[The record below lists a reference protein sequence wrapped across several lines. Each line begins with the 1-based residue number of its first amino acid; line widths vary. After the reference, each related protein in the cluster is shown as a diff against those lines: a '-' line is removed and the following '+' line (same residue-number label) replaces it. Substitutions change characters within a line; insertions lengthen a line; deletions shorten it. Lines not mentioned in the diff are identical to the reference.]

1 MDLVSI
7 EFNTPPN
14 EGEGS
19 AILPNEMSSIN
30 AEPDQTTSV
39 FDHQIP
45 SATRNRESTNFNA
58 KQINPDLAVKDAKD
72 GSGLAS

>member
-58 KQINPDLAVKDAKD
+58 KQNPDLAVKDVKD
-72 GSGLAS
+72 SSGLAS